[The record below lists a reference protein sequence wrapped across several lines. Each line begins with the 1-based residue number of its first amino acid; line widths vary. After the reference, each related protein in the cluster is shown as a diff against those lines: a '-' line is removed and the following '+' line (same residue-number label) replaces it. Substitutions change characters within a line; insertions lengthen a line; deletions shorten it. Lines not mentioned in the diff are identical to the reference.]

1 MRIPSIAMGRGGG
14 VEWPQGGDSVAI
26 PRRSQ
31 RGVRVSCP
39 TVGQRSA
46 TETLFGIIAAFIE
59 KRTWTQADLARRLE
73 TRPETIRKRL
83 LELVE
88 GGFQLEREDDH
99 PHVYWSVPKNWFPGA
114 LVFKPDEVGDLLRLM
129 ARAPRGKLRD
139 EQLALVV
146 SRLANLGH
154 TRAAF
159 DPEAVRPPEV
169 RADEE
174 RWLSVIED
182 AAARRTAVKM
192 RYFTA
197 SRRTESWRHVSVH
210 RIDLGA
216 RPHFIATCHNAGA
229 LRRFRLSG
237 VSDARLDPAEPFRS
251 ATKKELDRFDR
262 ESFGGFHA
270 DGPVVSCAFVV
281 RDEEAAWVARNLP
294 EGTIAQERRERGV
307 LFRVETTAV
316 SALAR
321 YVVGLGAAA
330 TPETPELAE
339 QVRALATG
347 ALANV

>member
-1 MRIPSIAMGRGGG
+1 MRS
-14 VEWPQGGDSVAI
+14 
-26 PRRSQ
+26 
-31 RGVRVSCP
+31 RVFCRI
-39 TVGQRSA
+39 VGQRSA

-59 KRTWTQADLARRLE
+59 KRTWTQADLARRLD

-99 PHVYWSVPKNWFPGA
+99 PHVYWSVPKTWFPGA

-129 ARAPRGKLRD
+129 ARAPRGQLRD
-139 EQLALVV
+139 KQLALVV
-146 SRLANLGH
+146 ERLANLGH
-154 TRAAF
+154 ARTSF
-159 DPEAVRPPEV
+159 DPEAVRAPEV
-169 RADEE
+169 QAEEE

-182 AAARRTAVKM
+182 AASSRVAVKM

-197 SRRTESWRHVSVH
+197 SRREDKWRHVSVH
-210 RIDLGA
+210 RVDLGA
-216 RPHFIATCHNAGA
+216 RTHFIATCHQAGA
-229 LRRFRLSG
+229 LKRFRLSN
-237 VSDARLDPAEPFRS
+237 VSEARADAKEGFRE
-251 ATKKELDRFDR
+251 AMKEDLDRFDR
-262 ESFGGFHA
+262 ESFGGFHT

-294 EGTIAQERRERGV
+294 EGTITREHRPGGV
-307 LFRVETTAV
+307 LFRVETSAV

-347 ALANV
+347 ALANA